1 MVEVRG
7 EYVHKASASLGV
19 WQIMVLSD
27 FSSKPGFL
35 STSALVY
42 KCLCTV
48 QQIVPRNSNFV
59 WEKGKA

>member
-35 STSALVY
+35 STSADIKV
-42 KCLCTV
+42 
-48 QQIVPRNSNFV
+48 FV
-59 WEKGKA
+59 HRAAKSTAKFKFVFGKR